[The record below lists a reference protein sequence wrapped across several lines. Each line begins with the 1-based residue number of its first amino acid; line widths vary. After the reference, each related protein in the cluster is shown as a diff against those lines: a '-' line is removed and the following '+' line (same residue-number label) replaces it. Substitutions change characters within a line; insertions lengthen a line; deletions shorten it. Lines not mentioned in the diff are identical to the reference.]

1 LKKIVSLILV
11 VLLMLSVFSLQAS
24 AAAKPDALV
33 NSLYKL
39 QSGNFTVGYFG
50 GSVTCGTD
58 ASNPEKTSWRALTRD
73 WFKSNFPNATVTE
86 VNAAVGAT
94 GSNFGIFRA
103 DEHLIKNK
111 APDLCF
117 IEFAVNDLWANAEY
131 LDGKNFQTVY
141 ANVEGIIKKIYASN
155 PKSDIVFI
163 ITGEISS
170 LKTDATSVS
179 PVFGDKYAE
188 LAEYYNLPIIYVGR
202 ELVRTVY
209 KENNNSYPQDIK
221 NAVWKKYFDDTV
233 HPNDNG
239 YAHYANTITEYLKSK
254 LLTGYTASS
263 SDYANKHNPEITYCE
278 KNMLGDLYLQADI
291 INNINKLSNCTNNGF
306 TQVDDIMKS
315 TKNGD
320 SIEFDFQ
327 SPNVG
332 IWHYGGAKIGIEYSI
347 DGGVTKFHTLHQ
359 PDGTHRMFILGSNL
373 SDGTHRIKITRI
385 EGNGN
390 FNIKAIM
397 LSGKPYVGK
406 LSAYN
411 NLPQVD
417 VPRFKLSGVNGGVK
431 KMYISTETSGAT
443 IYYTLDG
450 SDPKT
455 SSTKKAYT
463 GAITL
468 KKDLQ
473 IKAYAAKSGMRDS
486 SVTVFDYK
494 TYMEGYVV
502 NAGTN
507 DANGFS
513 FTTNAEI
520 NNITSI
526 KVDGKFLEKA
536 NYTTVKDTK
545 TIILKP
551 EYLQS
556 IGEGKHTLVLFFND
570 GDAQCSFNYSKNA
583 TQDGVSSSE
592 EETVETEEQ
601 TDEEKLEKK
610 KSNPLVIG
618 IIAVSAT
625 ALIAGLAVFFVIKK
639 IYSNDKVNGSE
650 ADEEPSDSD
659 DDSESKEN

>member
-1 LKKIVSLILV
+1 MKKIISLILT
-11 VLLMLSVFSLQAS
+11 LLLVFSLFSFNVS

-39 QSGNFTVGYFG
+39 QSGSFKVGYFG
-50 GSVTCGTD
+50 GSVTYGTD

-117 IEFAVNDLWANAEY
+117 IEFAVNDLWPNAEY

-170 LKTDATSVS
+170 LKTDATSAS
-179 PVFGDKYAE
+179 PVFGDKYTE

-233 HPNDNG
+233 HPNDKG

-254 LLTGYTASS
+254 LLTGYTASA

-291 INNINKLSNCTNNGF
+291 INDINKLSNCTNNGF

-332 IWHYGGAKIGIEYSI
+332 IWHYGGAKIDIEYSI
-347 DGGVTKFHTLHQ
+347 DGGATKFHTLHQ

-397 LSGKPYVGK
+397 LSGKPCVGK
-406 LSAYN
+406 LADYN
-411 NLPQVD
+411 KLPQSKM
-417 VPRFKLSGVNGGVK
+417 PNFKLEGVNGGTK
-431 KMYISTETSGAT
+431 KMYISCDTSGAT
-443 IYYTLDG
+443 VYYTLDG
-450 SDPKT
+450 SDPKS
-455 SSTKKAYT
+455 SSTKKTYKT
-463 GAITL
+463 AISL
-468 KKDLQ
+468 SKDVV
-473 IKAYAAKSGMRDS
+473 IKAYSTKSGMRDS
-486 SVTVFDYK
+486 DVSSFDYK
-494 TYMEGYVV
+494 TYMEGYAI
-502 NAGTN
+502 NSEKN
-507 DANGFS
+507 DSNGFT
-513 FTTNAEI
+513 FTTNGETSK
-520 NNITSI
+520 ITTI
-526 KVDGKFLEKA
+526 KLDGQILEKT
-536 NYTTVKDTK
+536 NYSISKENK
-545 TIILKP
+545 TITLKP
-551 EYLQS
+551 EFLKT
-556 IGEGKHTLVLFFND
+556 INVGDHTLIVVFMD
-570 GDAQCSFNYSKNA
+570 GDASCSFKFEGIGN
-583 TQDGVSSSE
+583 GESE
-592 EETVETEEQ
+592 NNTESTENNVAENTETENKKKESLNQKTLLIIVIVVVAVIVIGSIVAMYLIMKKKFGGEQAEETTEEIS
-601 TDEEKLEKK
+601 EK
-610 KSNPLVIG
+610 
-618 IIAVSAT
+618 T
-625 ALIAGLAVFFVIKK
+625 
-639 IYSNDKVNGSE
+639 
-650 ADEEPSDSD
+650 
-659 DDSESKEN
+659 EN